1 MLALLLR
8 RSLAAVPT
16 LCAIVV
22 LSFFI
27 VRLAPGSPFSSERT
41 LAPPVRAAL
50 ESRYGLDQP
59 LPVQLQ
65 QYLWGL
71 CHGDLGPS
79 IKYPEHAVADLIA
92 DAWPHTALLAA
103 CALGWALLLSS
114 LMGFAMAL
122 DEGGW
127 VGTCASGLSTLLMG
141 TPSFVLAP
149 LMVLALSGRTQ
160 GLPPAGWGTPAHVVL
175 PSLTLGAIV
184 SGGLAR
190 LLASGL
196 RGALDSD
203 YVRCARA
210 KGLGPVRVL
219 LGHALWA
226 ALGPLCAYAAPA
238 CAGLLAGSVAV
249 EQIFNV
255 PGLGPY
261 FVDAAQ
267 NRDYFLV
274 MGIVLVDAAL
284 LVGMNLLAD
293 LALLWCD
300 PRVRDDAGLHASR

>member
-1 MLALLLR
+1 MLLR
-8 RSLAAVPT
+8 RLLAAIPT
-16 LCAIVV
+16 LGAIVV

-27 VRLAPGSPFSSERT
+27 VRLAPGSPFSGERS
-41 LAPPVRAAL
+41 LAPEVQAAL
-50 ESRYGLDQP
+50 HSRYGLDQP
-59 LPVQLQ
+59 LSVQLGR
-65 QYLWGL
+65 YVRGL

-79 IKYPEHAVADLIA
+79 IKYPEHSVAELIGG
-92 DAWPHTALLAA
+92 AWPHTALLAA
-103 CALGWALLLSS
+103 CALAWALLMAG
-114 LMGFAMAL
+114 LMGLAMAL
-122 DEGGW
+122 DEDGPL
-127 VGTCASGLSTLLMG
+127 GTLAAGLSTMLMG

-149 LMVLALSGRTQ
+149 LLVLALAGRDH
-160 GLPPAGWGTPAHVVL
+160 GLPPAGWGAPVHLVL

-184 SGGLAR
+184 SGGFAR
-190 LLASGL
+190 LLAGGL
-196 RGALDSD
+196 RGALRSD

-210 KGLGPVRVL
+210 KGLGFIRVL

-284 LVGMNLLAD
+284 LVAMNFLAD
-293 LALLWCD
+293 VALLWCD
-300 PRVRDDAGLHASR
+300 PRVRVTGNLHGTR